1 MECPLSTAPTAPA
14 VLVLIPTP
22 SKPIRIRRI
31 APRPDL
37 PASLVVRGA
46 DFRSL
51 RWSNDYQQFV
61 SPHGPVQA
69 LVKKRPGGAFM
80 LQVEDEIDDGRSW
93 EVPVLIAHRLAD
105 RGHPFATSDDE
116 ALLVVFATGQVDF
129 DAGKGAAEQAIGA
142 GEYHLAEKLRAA
154 VPMLRDAAGRG
165 ARVVCLIPPGPGSD
179 EAVKLLERA
188 LPNTNRWIA
197 RCETYGD
204 ITATLDLAVSNLGA
218 TPNPLM
224 IRPDPEEAARQAKA
238 KAEAKAE
245 AEARAAAEAAARAAT
260 SAASATVETTPSA
273 AAAAAAGAAPPRV
286 DTAVKPPPVTPP
298 TTPPPTASTGGKTSA
313 ADGDRARGVSI
324 FVMAA
329 IGAVVLSLGTVAA
342 LVATG
347 NITIG
352 GKTPAPPAKQTTDT
366 PKPADT
372 QTAETAKPAETTP
385 APAAAPKA
393 RVMALRPQAGKS
405 CADHVFNEALPLV
418 PTPLPAAN
426 EQGFQPISAFDLCGF
441 DFRPLA
447 GGSAALDAS
456 LDAAIHK
463 RSSIGPDGEFGAG
476 TRVVFRATRLPAVS
490 PKLTVKTPT
499 GETIV
504 LALPIQP

>member
-1 MECPLSTAPTAPA
+1 MSTPTAPA

-31 APRPDL
+31 AARPDL

-69 LVKKRPGGAFM
+69 LVKKRAGGAFM

-105 RGHPFATSDDE
+105 RGHPFATTDDE
-116 ALLVVFATGQVDF
+116 ALMVVFATGQVDF

-165 ARVVCLIPPGPGSD
+165 ARVVCLIPPGPGSE

-204 ITATLDLAVSNLGA
+204 ITATLDLAVSNLGS

-238 KAEAKAE
+238 KAEVEAE
-245 AEARAAAEAAARAAT
+245 AARAAAEAAR
-260 SAASATVETTPSA
+260 ATVSE
-273 AAAAAAGAAPPRV
+273 AAPSPTTSPQPGAPPPRA
-286 DTAVKPPPVTPP
+286 DTTVKPPPVTPP
-298 TTPPPTASTGGKTSA
+298 PGTAPTGGPAKST
-313 ADGDRARGVSI
+313 DGDKARGVSI
-324 FVMAA
+324 GVMAA
-329 IGAVVLSLGTVAA
+329 IGGVVLSLGTVAA

-347 NITIG
+347 TLSIPG
-352 GKTPAPPAKQTTDT
+352 GKAPTPPTKLTQDTKSPVTPPADTT
-366 PKPADT
+366 KPADT
-372 QTAETAKPAETTP
+372 
-385 APAAAPKA
+385 APAAATPTA
-393 RVMALRPQAGKS
+393 RVTALRPPAGKT
-405 CADHVFNEALPLV
+405 CADLAFDPALQLV
-418 PTPLPAAN
+418 ATPLPPAN
-426 EQGFQPISAFDLCGF
+426 DQGFQPIPAFDLCGLE
-441 DFRPLA
+441 FRPA
-447 GGSAALDAS
+447 TGGSAALDAS
-456 LDAAIHK
+456 LDAIIFR
-463 RSSIGPDGEFGAG
+463 RSSVGPDGEFGAG
-476 TRVVFRATRLPAVS
+476 TRVVFRATRLPAVT

-499 GETIV
+499 GETVV